1 MLIIKNGTIVDPSQ
15 GLHKVGDIFVDN
27 GRIVDKITDN
37 PDIEIINAEGKY
49 VFAGLIDMHVHLR
62 EPGQEHKETI
72 LTGTQAAIAGGFTSI
87 ACMPNTTPVNDCVE
101 VTSLILSRIKKTALC
116 NVYPIGA
123 ITIGLK
129 GREMTDMSQL
139 KSAGL
144 KAFTDDGM
152 PVIDSDIM
160 SAALEFSSN
169 TGVLI
174 ISHAEDKDI
183 SGRGVIN
190 QGAVSVKLNVAGIKA
205 EAEVSMIKRDIELLR
220 NIGGRLHIAHVST
233 EGGVRAVREAKDRG
247 LNITAE
253 TAPHYF
259 TLTEDEVITKGANAK
274 MNPPLRTKKDV
285 KAVKEGLTDGTID
298 VIATDHAP
306 HHKEEKALGL
316 IDAPFGICGL
326 ETALSL
332 GLQLV
337 EDNVITMDRLIEL
350 MAVNPARILG
360 IDKGTLKAGADADIT
375 IVDIDREYVVDV
387 GQFKSKGK
395 NSPFDG
401 AILKGRVYKVI
412 CGGRV
417 FNCERFIS

>member
-1 MLIIKNGTIVDPSQ
+1 MMIIIKNGTIVDPSQ
-15 GLHKVGDIFVDN
+15 GIHKIGDIFVDN
-27 GRIVDKITDN
+27 GRIVDKAADESN
-37 PDIEIINAEGKY
+37 VEIIDARGKY

-72 LTGTQAAIAGGFTSI
+72 LTGTSAAITGGFTSV
-87 ACMPNTTPVNDCVE
+87 ACMPNTAPVNDCIE
-101 VTSLILSRIKKTALC
+101 VTRLIFSRINETALC

-129 GREMTDMSQL
+129 GLKLTDLKRL
-139 KSAGL
+139 KSAGV

-152 PVIDSDIM
+152 PVM
-160 SAALEFSSN
+160 NRELMVKALEFSSN
-169 TGVLI
+169 TGALI

-183 SGRGVIN
+183 SGSGVIN
-190 QGAVSVKLNVAGIKA
+190 DGEVSAKLNVTGIPA
-205 EAEVSMIKRDIELLR
+205 EAEVSMIKRDIELLKD
-220 NIGGRLHIAHVST
+220 IGGRLHIAHVST
-233 EGGVRAVREAKDRG
+233 AGGVNAVRDAKNRG

-259 TLTEDEVITKGANAK
+259 TLTEEEVITKGANAK
-274 MNPPLRTKKDV
+274 MNPPLRTMSDVLAIKK
-285 KAVKEGLTDGTID
+285 GLADGTID

-306 HHKEEKALGL
+306 HHSDEKALGL
-316 IDAPFGICGL
+316 VDAPFGICGL
-326 ETALSL
+326 ETALPL

-337 EDNVITMDRLIEL
+337 RDNVITLDRLIEL

-360 IDKGTLKAGADADIT
+360 IDKGTLKVGADADVV
-375 IVDIDREYVVDV
+375 IVDIDKEYDVDV
-387 GQFKSKGK
+387 NKFHSKGR

-401 AILKGRVYKVI
+401 VRLRGSVYKVI

-417 FNCERFIS
+417 VNI